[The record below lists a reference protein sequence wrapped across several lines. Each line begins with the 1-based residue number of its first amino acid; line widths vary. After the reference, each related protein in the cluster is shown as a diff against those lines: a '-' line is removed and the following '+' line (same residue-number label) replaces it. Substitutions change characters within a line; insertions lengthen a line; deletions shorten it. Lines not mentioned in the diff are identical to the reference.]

1 MSRGDKHK
9 LLLIF
14 LLVFSS
20 FFFTVNK
27 VKVVKSATIDSQN
40 PILFV
45 HAWTADES
53 SFYAMRLHFQ
63 NEGWPLEKLNAFSFT
78 DTWNYTSA
86 ANILNAQSIKN
97 WVDFILSN
105 TGAEKVD
112 IVAHSMGGLSSR
124 YYIKFLGGL
133 NKVDDFVCMGSP
145 HHGVTAGLDVFHSNS
160 TLLYS
165 LNEGDETSGG
175 ILNDTVGF
183 RVDPIG
189 GRIYNSTHIQGNINY
204 TSILSTGDT
213 ICIPINTSRL
223 DGANNIE
230 VEGVEHANL
239 LYDED
244 VINIIKYSIVDDHP
258 NENDNILIPG
268 YNLLLLIGFISLLII
283 TIIKKHKFKC

>member
-1 MSRGDKHK
+1 MD
-9 LLLIF
+9 
-14 LLVFSS
+14 
-20 FFFTVNK
+20 
-27 VKVVKSATIDSQN
+27 
-40 PILFV
+40 
-45 HAWTADES
+45 
-53 SFYAMRLHFQ
+53 
-63 NEGWPLEKLNAFSFT
+63 
-78 DTWNYTSA
+78 YTSA

-97 WVDFILSN
+97 WVDFILNN

-145 HHGVTAGLDVFHSNS
+145 QHGVTGGLQVFHSNS

-183 RVDPIG
+183 RVDPVG
-189 GRIYNSTHIQGNINY
+189 GRIYNSTHIQGDINY
-204 TSILSTGDT
+204 TSIYSTGDT
-213 ICIPINTSRL
+213 ICTPINTSRL

-230 VEGVEHANL
+230 VEGVGHVDL

-244 VINIIKYSIVDDHP
+244 VINIIKHSIVDDHS
-258 NENDNILIPG
+258 NGNDNILIPG
-268 YNLLLLIGFISLLII
+268 YNLLLLIGFISLLMI
-283 TIIKKHKFKC
+283 TIIKKHKFK